1 MRIVTLCSIIATLF
15 LYHPA
20 TGAEVHQ
27 LTPANWDERIPAG
40 KEVDAIYGDYVL
52 RNDILTVGVF
62 LNLQPL
68 PIRYLWILTEMDL
81 NSITII

>member
-1 MRIVTLCSIIATLF
+1 MRIVTLCSFIATLF

-20 TGAEVHQ
+20 TEAEGHQ
-27 LTPANWDERIPAG
+27 LTPANWDELIPAG

-52 RNDILTVGVF
+52 RNDILTAGAF
-62 LNLQPL
+62 LNLQRL

-81 NSITII
+81 NSIKII